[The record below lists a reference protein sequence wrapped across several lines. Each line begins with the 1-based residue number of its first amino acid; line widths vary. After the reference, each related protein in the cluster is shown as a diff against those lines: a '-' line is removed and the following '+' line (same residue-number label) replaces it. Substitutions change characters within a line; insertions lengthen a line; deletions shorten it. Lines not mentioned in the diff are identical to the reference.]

1 MDKKLKNRY
10 FILCLGFMVFG
21 FIIIFRLFNLQI
33 VEGEKYVADLA
44 KGYSRKGK

>member
-33 VEGEKYVADLA
+33 VEGEKYVADSQRIL
-44 KGYSRKGK
+44 KEEK